1 MRVNRPPD
9 RYCGNLHLKYKGRN
23 NNFFQARKLSQA
35 VIIEIDY
42 NLKEEL
48 VVSLTTF
55 DGTEI
60 KFSMISSNLYIKVN
74 GKYELQETQNFCSFQ
89 LLLTDKLM
97 LFEGFISY
105 HKNFEGPFSFIE
117 DFEATITVNENPS
130 LLQTW
135 IKHEQI
141 IIAN

>member
-1 MRVNRPPD
+1 MR
-9 RYCGNLHLKYKGRN
+9 KN
-23 NNFFQARKLSQA
+23 NIFFQERSWSK
-35 VIIEIDY
+35 IEIIGVDH

-60 KFSMISSNLYIKVN
+60 KFSMFSSNIYIKVN
-74 GKYELQETQNFCSFQ
+74 GKYELQEEEQSFCDFQ
-89 LLLTDKLM
+89 LLMTDELM
-97 LFEGFISY
+97 LFNGYISY
-105 HKNFEGPFSFIE
+105 HKNFEGPFSFKE
-117 DFEATITVNENPS
+117 DFAATITVNENPS

-135 IKHEQI
+135 IKHQQI